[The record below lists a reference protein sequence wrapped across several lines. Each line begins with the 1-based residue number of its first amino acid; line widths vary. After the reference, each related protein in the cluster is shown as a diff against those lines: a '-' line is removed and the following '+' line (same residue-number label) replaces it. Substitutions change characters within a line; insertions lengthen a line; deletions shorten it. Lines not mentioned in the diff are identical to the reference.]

1 MSKRGLRIII
11 TLMVLSVVGLIAFQG
26 YWIIRTIKLSEERFQ
41 QDVLTAMDKVAG
53 RMERYEVLDMAYD
66 NFRTSFS
73 WMGPQLGKQGDT
85 IELIEGTFK
94 RLRLPAGAD
103 TIILPSTPGFQV
115 YTFDEEDTIDKQS
128 YSFYLGEEGKA
139 ELQELKAHKLQ
150 LKAEMEALQN
160 ELVIT
165 HSMEDSLV
173 VFREKVMEDFEKVV
187 RKTEIFNEVLV
198 ELMQVPPP
206 LHERIDE
213 ASLEVLLVEE
223 LLNMG
228 IDTDFRF
235 AVDGPDS
242 PLMVFSSE
250 EKTLLHAPPPPQ
262 LESFARSPYRVR
274 LFPNDIISDSYY
286 LSVVFPDKSSYIFR
300 KIWGTLLAGLLLVGI
315 IVFCFA
321 YTIRTLLQQKKLSE
335 MKNDFINNMTHEFKT
350 PISTVALATEA
361 LRDPEI
367 SNHNDFRDRYLKV
380 IAEENERLAKQ
391 VEKVLQIARLEKQ
404 DLKLNLDAVS
414 VHEVIDKA
422 LENIQLQVNARGGVL
437 EKNLDAGVDTVLA
450 DRLHLSNII
459 YNLLDNANKYSPES
473 PSISIRTKS
482 AGDGVVINIIDKGI
496 GISRDALNKIFD
508 KFYRV
513 PTGNLHDVKGFGLGL
528 AYVKSIVEAHGGYVR
543 VQSEPRKGSN
553 FEVFIPY
560 AK

>member
-94 RLRLPAGAD
+94 RLRLPAGVD

-139 ELQELKAHKLQ
+139 DLQELKAHKLQ

-473 PSISIRTKS
+473 PNISIRTKS

>member
-94 RLRLPAGAD
+94 RLRLPAGVD

-473 PSISIRTKS
+473 PNISIRTKS